1 LIGKEWCVVAAR
13 LSSLDL
19 SFLCLEGIDTP
30 MHLGAVLIFR
40 PAIGPGQADTAE
52 RLASVLRS
60 RAAAVPRLRRRLGSV
75 HIPPG
80 GAAWVDDPDFD
91 PARHVR
97 RSSLPAPGGPT
108 ELAARTGEL
117 LAVALHRRRPLWELH
132 VLDGLAD
139 DTVAVL
145 AKIHHALA
153 DGLRALLLGMALFDD
168 PHQPAAPERSA
179 ATVAPA
185 ADGLAGAVSALLAP
199 ARPLLDPRT
208 AIGQLTRQARQAGRA
223 AGITASVLATLR
235 HPAPRSPLNG
245 RLGPDRRLAML
256 RVDLDDVHRVRKAH
270 GGTVND
276 VLLTLV
282 AGALRDWLTGRGP
295 APTRP
300 LRGLVPVSYPHPDP
314 ADTAGNRLSGYLADL
329 PVHEPDPLQRLRAV
343 RHAMTMNKAAGP
355 GRGPGA
361 FPVLAGLLPPLLH
374 RLATPMLALTAPRLF
389 NTVITQVPVPDL
401 PLTLAGTRLT
411 ALYPVVP
418 LAAGQA
424 LGVAMA
430 TYHGTLHVG
439 LHADPAALPDLDT
452 LAQHFGT
459 ALDALLAC

>member
-30 MHLGAVLIFR
+30 MHLSAVLIFR

-60 RAAAVPRLRRRLGSV
+60 RAAAMPRLRRRLGSV
-75 HIPPG
+75 HVPPG
-80 GAAWVDDPDFD
+80 GAAWVEDPDFD

-117 LAVALHRRRPLWELH
+117 LAVALDRRRPLWELH

-145 AKIHHALA
+145 VKIHHALA

-168 PHQPAAPERSA
+168 PHEPAAPERPA

-208 AIGQLTRQARQAGRA
+208 AIGELTR
-223 AGITASVLATLR
+223 
-235 HPAPRSPLNG
+235 
-245 RLGPDRRLAML
+245 
-256 RVDLDDVHRVRKAH
+256 HRP
-270 GGTVND
+270 G
-276 VLLTLV
+276 
-282 AGALRDWLTGRGP
+282 
-295 APTRP
+295 
-300 LRGLVPVSYPHPDP
+300 
-314 ADTAGNRLSGYLADL
+314 
-329 PVHEPDPLQRLRAV
+329 
-343 RHAMTMNKAAGP
+343 GP
-355 GRGPGA
+355 GGPPA
-361 FPVLAGLLPPLLH
+361 SPP
-374 RLATPMLALTAPRLF
+374 RCWPRC
-389 NTVITQVPVPDL
+389 
-401 PLTLAGTRLT
+401 GTRRR
-411 ALYPVVP
+411 
-418 LAAGQA
+418 G
-424 LGVAMA
+424 
-430 TYHGTLHVG
+430 HR
-439 LHADPAALPDLDT
+439 
-452 LAQHFGT
+452 
-459 ALDALLAC
+459 